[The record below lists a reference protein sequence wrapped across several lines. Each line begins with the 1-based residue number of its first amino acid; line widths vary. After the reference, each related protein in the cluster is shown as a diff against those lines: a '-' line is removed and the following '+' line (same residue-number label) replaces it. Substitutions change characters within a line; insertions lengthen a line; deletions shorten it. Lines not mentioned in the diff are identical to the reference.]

1 MGEEIVAA
9 LIGLVVGAAGAWV
22 KAVLAIRAKVNE
34 ELRALRLAAYPP
46 VYRLSA
52 ALSFWPPAELTGDE
66 LLDLN
71 LRLRDW
77 YFSTG
82 GLFLSENS
90 RTRYGELKQ
99 LICAHLDAMEDR
111 SATVPRWAYQDLAD
125 TCSAF
130 RTALT
135 EDLET
140 RRQRSL
146 WWVVARSRL
155 HRRQHAAFEL
165 RLAMVGGAD
174 REVNA
179 YPLAAMPLSP
189 APQPE
194 LESDGSR

>member
-1 MGEEIVAA
+1 MEQLYAA

-34 ELRALRLAAYPP
+34 ELRARRLAAYPP

-77 YFSTG
+77 YFTTG

-99 LICAHLDAMEDR
+99 LICAHLDAMEER
-111 SATVPRWAYQDLAD
+111 AAAVPRWAYEDLAE
-125 TCSAF
+125 TCRAF

-165 RLAMVGGAD
+165 RLAKVGGPD
-174 REVNA
+174 RPARA
-179 YPLAAMPLSP
+179 YPLEAMPLSP
-189 APQPE
+189 
-194 LESDGSR
+194 ESDGSP

>member
-1 MGEEIVAA
+1 MGEEILAA

-52 ALSFWPPAELTGDE
+52 ALSFWPPAEITGDE

-77 YFSTG
+77 YFTTG
-82 GLFLSENS
+82 GLFLSENG

-99 LICAHLDAMEDR
+99 LICAHLDEMDDR
-111 SATVPRWAYQDLAD
+111 AAVLPPWAYHDLAE
-125 TCSAF
+125 TCRAF

-146 WWVVARSRL
+146 WFVAVQA
-155 HRRQHAAFEL
+155 RRHQKQRAAFED
-165 RLAMVGGAD
+165 RIDKVGGED
-174 REVNA
+174 RAVEA
-179 YPLAAMPLSP
+179 HPLAAMPLSP
-189 APQPE
+189 E
-194 LESDGSR
+194 R

>member
-1 MGEEIVAA
+1 MEEELFAG

-22 KAVLAIRAKVNE
+22 KAVLAIRGKVNE
-34 ELRALRLAAYPP
+34 ELRARRLAAYPP

-52 ALSFWPPAELTGDE
+52 ALSFWPPAELTGEE

-71 LRLRDW
+71 VRLRDW
-77 YFSTG
+77 YFTTG

-99 LICAHLDAMEDR
+99 LICAHLDEHEDR
-111 SATVPRWAYQDLAD
+111 AAPVPRWAYEDLAD

-146 WWVVARSRL
+146 WWVAVMARR
-155 HRRQHAAFEL
+155 HRRQRAAFES
-165 RLAMVGGAD
+165 RIDKVGGKERAV
-174 REVNA
+174 EA
-179 YPLAAMPLSP
+179 HPLKAMPLSP
-189 APQPE
+189 EQP
-194 LESDGSR
+194 GGTP

>member
-1 MGEEIVAA
+1 MEEELFAA

-22 KAVLAIRAKVNE
+22 KAVLAIRGKVNE
-34 ELRALRLAAYPP
+34 ELRARRLAAYPP

-52 ALSFWPPAELTGDE
+52 ALSFWPPAELTGGE
-66 LLDLN
+66 LLDIN

-77 YFSTG
+77 YFTTG

-99 LICAHLDAMEDR
+99 LICAHLDEHEDR
-111 SATVPRWAYQDLAD
+111 AAPVPPWAYRDLAD

-146 WWVVARSRL
+146 WWVAVMARR
-155 HRRQHAAFEL
+155 HRGQRAAFES
-165 RLAMVGGAD
+165 RIDKVGGKERAV
-174 REVNA
+174 EA
-179 YPLAAMPLSP
+179 HPLKAMPLSP
-189 APQPE
+189 EQP
-194 LESDGSR
+194 GGTP

>member
-1 MGEEIVAA
+1 MGAEILAA
-9 LIGLVVGAAGAWV
+9 LTGLVVGAAGAWV

-34 ELRALRLAAYPP
+34 ELRARRLAAYPP
-46 VYRLSA
+46 VYRLSS

-71 LRLRDW
+71 LRLRAW
-77 YFSTG
+77 YFTTG

-99 LICAHLDAMEDR
+99 LICAHLDELEDR
-111 SATVPRWAYQDLAD
+111 AAPVPRPVYQDLAD

-146 WWVVARSRL
+146 WFVAVQARR
-155 HRRQHAAFEL
+155 HRRQRSEFED
-165 RLAMVGGAD
+165 RIAKVGGKD
-174 REVNA
+174 REVEA
-179 YPLAAMPLSP
+179 HPLNAMPLP
-189 APQPE
+189 PE
-194 LESDGSR
+194 PDGSR